1 MIQEIESSSKAQS
14 LTFKSYKFTLI
25 LEGVNNMTTY
35 LMPFTFKNGV
45 TIRNRY
51 VMAPMTTY
59 SANADDTVSDAEITY
74 YRERSYG
81 VGVVIT
87 ACAYVIPNGKGF
99 PGQISAHS
107 DEYIPS
113 LKHIADAIHDGGAKA
128 ILQIYHGGRQAVRNL
143 VPNGDVVS
151 ASETVAA
158 DGGVAR
164 TLTVVEI
171 EEIVVAF
178 GETTRRAIEAG
189 FDGVEIHGAN
199 TYLLQQ
205 FFSGFTNKRTDRY
218 GGSVEK
224 RMTFLLE
231 IIDSVNRVK
240 AQYADDQFVVGYR
253 FSPEE
258 PEEDG
263 ITLDETIQL
272 VDRLADEKLDYL
284 HISLGDFRAEARRY
298 SGEKDNRIKIL
309 KRVID
314 GRVPFIGVGSIYS
327 PEDAKEAMETG
338 ADLLALGRELL
349 IEPHWVE
356 KVAAGEPVITEM
368 DMSRDNNIP
377 EPLMNM
383 MKRNVGWV
391 PGVK

>member
-1 MIQEIESSSKAQS
+1 MNLYKVIGKTQS
-14 LTFKSYKFTLI
+14 LTFKSDKLTLV
-25 LEGVNNMTTY
+25 LEGVNTMTTY
-35 LMPFTFKNGV
+35 LIPFTFKNSV
-45 TIRNRY
+45 TVRNRY

-164 TLTVVEI
+164 ALTVEEI

-231 IIDSVNRVK
+231 IIDSVNRAK
-240 AQYADDQFVVGYR
+240 AKYADDQFIVGYR

-258 PEEDG
+258 SEEDG
-263 ITLDETIQL
+263 ITLDETVQL

-284 HISLGDFRAEARRY
+284 HISLGDFRSEARRY

-368 DMSRDNNIP
+368 DMSRDNIIP
-377 EPLMNM
+377 EPLMNR
-383 MKRNVGWV
+383 MKHNVGWV

>member
-1 MIQEIESSSKAQS
+1 M
-14 LTFKSYKFTLI
+14 
-25 LEGVNNMTTY
+25 
-35 LMPFTFKNGV
+35 
-45 TIRNRY
+45 
-51 VMAPMTTY
+51 
-59 SANADDTVSDAEITY
+59 
-74 YRERSYG
+74 
-81 VGVVIT
+81 
-87 ACAYVIPNGKGF
+87 
-99 PGQISAHS
+99 
-107 DEYIPS
+107 
-113 LKHIADAIHDGGAKA
+113 
-128 ILQIYHGGRQAVRNL
+128 
-143 VPNGDVVS
+143 PNGDVVS

-164 TLTVVEI
+164 ALTVAEI
-171 EEIVVAF
+171 EEIVAAF

-231 IIDSVNRVK
+231 IIDRVNRVK
-240 AQYADDQFVVGYR
+240 AQYADDQFIVGYR

-263 ITLDETIQL
+263 ITLDDTVQL

-309 KRVID
+309 KRVIG
-314 GRVPFIGVGSIYS
+314 GRAPFIAVGSIYT

-368 DMSRDNNIP
+368 DMTRDNNIP

-383 MKRNVGWV
+383 MKSNIGWV

>member
-1 MIQEIESSSKAQS
+1 
-14 LTFKSYKFTLI
+14 
-25 LEGVNNMTTY
+25 MTTY
-35 LMPFTFKNGV
+35 LTPFTLKNGV
-45 TIRNRY
+45 ELRNRY

-81 VGVVIT
+81 VGAVIT
-87 ACAYVIPNGKGF
+87 ACAYVIPSGKGF

-107 DEYIPS
+107 DDYVAS
-113 LKHIADAIHDGGAKA
+113 LKRIADAIHDGGAKA
-128 ILQIYHGGRQAVRNL
+128 ILQIYHGGRQAVREL
-143 VPNGDVVS
+143 VPNGDIVS

-164 TLTVVEI
+164 ALTTAEI
-171 EEIVVAF
+171 EEIIEAF

-199 TYLLQQ
+199 TYLIQQ
-205 FFSGFTNKRTDRY
+205 FFSGFTNKRTDRF

-224 RMTFLLE
+224 RMTFPLE
-231 IIDSVNRVK
+231 VIAAVNRAK
-240 AQYADDQFVVGYR
+240 AQYADDQFIVGYR

-263 ITLDETIQL
+263 ITLDETVQL
-272 VDRLADEKLDYL
+272 VDRLADEALDYL

-309 KRVID
+309 KQVIND
-314 GRVPFIGVGSIYS
+314 RVPFIGVGSIYS
-327 PEDAKEAMETG
+327 PEDAKEAMTTG

-356 KVAAGEPVITEM
+356 KVAAGEEVITEM
-368 DMSRDNNIP
+368 DMSRDNVIP
-377 EPLMNM
+377 APLMEK
-383 MKRNVGWV
+383 MKANIGWV

>member
-1 MIQEIESSSKAQS
+1 MTNF
-14 LTFKSYKFTLI
+14 LT
-25 LEGVNNMTTY
+25 
-35 LMPFTFKNGV
+35 PFTFQNGV

-59 SANADDTVSDAEITY
+59 SANADDTVSDAEVTY

-81 VGVVIT
+81 VGAVVT

-107 DEYIPS
+107 DDYIPS
-113 LKHIADAIHDGGAKA
+113 LKRIADAIHDGGAKA
-128 ILQIYHGGRQAVRNL
+128 LLQIYHGGRQAIRDL
-143 VPNGDVVS
+143 IPNGDVVS
-151 ASETVAA
+151 ASETIAA

-164 TLTVVEI
+164 ALTVEEI
-171 EEIVVAF
+171 EEVIEAF

-231 IIDSVNRVK
+231 VINRVNRAK
-240 AQYADDQFVVGYR
+240 AQYADDQFIVGYR

-284 HISLGDFRAEARRY
+284 HVSLGDFRAEARRY
-298 SGEKDNRIKIL
+298 SGEKENRIKIL
-309 KRVID
+309 KRVIGD
-314 GRVPFIGVGSIYS
+314 RVPFIGVGSIYS

-356 KVAAGEPVITEM
+356 KVAAGEPVITQF
-368 DMSRDNNIP
+368 DMNRDNKIP
-377 EPLMNM
+377 DPLMHM
-383 MKRNVGWV
+383 MKHYAGWV

>member
-1 MIQEIESSSKAQS
+1 
-14 LTFKSYKFTLI
+14 
-25 LEGVNNMTTY
+25 MTTY
-35 LMPFTFKNGV
+35 LTPFTLKNGV
-45 TIRNRY
+45 ELRNRY

-81 VGVVIT
+81 VGAVIT
-87 ACAYVIPNGKGF
+87 ACAYVIPSGKGF

-107 DEYIPS
+107 DDYVAS
-113 LKHIADAIHDGGAKA
+113 LKRIADAIHDGGAKA
-128 ILQIYHGGRQAVRNL
+128 ILQIYHGGRQAVREL
-143 VPNGDVVS
+143 VPNGDIVS

-164 TLTVVEI
+164 ALTTEEI
-171 EEIVVAF
+171 EEIIEAF

-199 TYLLQQ
+199 TYLIQQ
-205 FFSGFTNKRTDRY
+205 FFSGFTNKRTDRF

-224 RMTFLLE
+224 RMTFPLE
-231 IIDSVNRVK
+231 VIAAVNRAK
-240 AQYADDQFVVGYR
+240 AQYADDQFIVGYR

-263 ITLDETIQL
+263 ITLDDTVRL
-272 VDRLADEKLDYL
+272 VDRLADEALDYL

-309 KRVID
+309 KQVIND
-314 GRVPFIGVGSIYS
+314 RVPFIGVGSIYS
-327 PEDAKEAMETG
+327 PEDAKEAMTTG

-356 KVAAGEPVITEM
+356 KVAAGEEVITEM
-368 DMSRDNNIP
+368 DMSRDNVIP
-377 EPLMNM
+377 APLMEK
-383 MKRNVGWV
+383 MKANIGWV

>member
-1 MIQEIESSSKAQS
+1 
-14 LTFKSYKFTLI
+14 
-25 LEGVNNMTTY
+25 MTTY
-35 LMPFTFKNGV
+35 LTPFTFKNGV

-51 VMAPMTTY
+51 TMAPMTTY

-81 VGVVIT
+81 VGAVIT
-87 ACAYVIPNGKGF
+87 ACAYVIPNGKAF

-113 LKHIADAIHDGGAKA
+113 LKRIADAIHDGGAKA
-128 ILQIYHGGRQAVRNL
+128 ILQIQHGGRQVGRNL

-151 ASETVAA
+151 ASDTTAA

-164 TLTVVEI
+164 ALTVEEI
-171 EEIVVAF
+171 EEIVIAF

-231 IIDSVNRVK
+231 LIDRVNRAK
-240 AQYADDQFVVGYR
+240 AQYADDKFIVGYR

-263 ITLDETIQL
+263 ITLDETVQL

-298 SGEKDNRIKIL
+298 SGEKENRIKII
-309 KRVID
+309 KRVIGD
-314 GRVPFIGVGSIYS
+314 RLPLIGVGSIFS
-327 PEDAKEAMETG
+327 PEDAKEAMATG

-368 DMSRDNNIP
+368 DMSRDNIIP
-377 EPLMNM
+377 EPLMIR

>member
-1 MIQEIESSSKAQS
+1 
-14 LTFKSYKFTLI
+14 
-25 LEGVNNMTTY
+25 MTTY
-35 LMPFTFKNGV
+35 LKPFTFNNGV
-45 TIRNRY
+45 SIRNRV

-81 VGVVIT
+81 VGAVIT

-107 DEYIPS
+107 DEYISS
-113 LKHIADAIHDGGAKA
+113 LKRIADAIHDGGAKA
-128 ILQIYHGGRQAVRNL
+128 ILQIYHGGRQAVRDL

-164 TLTVVEI
+164 ALTVEEI

-231 IIDSVNRVK
+231 IIDHVNRAK
-240 AQYADDQFVVGYR
+240 AQYADDQFIVGYR

-263 ITLDETIQL
+263 ITLDETVQL

-284 HISLGDFRAEARRY
+284 HMSLGDFRSEARRY
-298 SGEKDNRIKIL
+298 SGEKENRITIL

-327 PEDAKEAMETG
+327 PEDAKEAMEAG
-338 ADLLALGRELL
+338 ADLIALGRELL

-356 KVAAGEPVITEM
+356 KVEAGEPVITEM
-368 DMSRDNNIP
+368 DMDCDNNIP

>member
-1 MIQEIESSSKAQS
+1 
-14 LTFKSYKFTLI
+14 
-25 LEGVNNMTTY
+25 MTTY
-35 LMPFTFKNGV
+35 LIPFTFKNSV
-45 TIRNRY
+45 TVRNRY

-151 ASETVAA
+151 ASENVAA

-164 TLTVVEI
+164 ALTVKEI

-231 IIDSVNRVK
+231 IIDSVNHAK
-240 AQYADDQFVVGYR
+240 AKYADDLFIVGYR

-258 PEEDG
+258 SEEDG
-263 ITLDETIQL
+263 ITLDETVQL

-284 HISLGDFRAEARRY
+284 HISLGDFRAKARRY

-309 KRVID
+309 RRVID

-368 DMSRDNNIP
+368 DMSRDNIIP
-377 EPLMNM
+377 EPLMNR
-383 MKRNVGWV
+383 MKQNVGWV

>member
-1 MIQEIESSSKAQS
+1 
-14 LTFKSYKFTLI
+14 
-25 LEGVNNMTTY
+25 MTTF
-35 LMPFTFKNGV
+35 LTPFTFHNGV
-45 TIRNRY
+45 KIRNRY
-51 VMAPMTTY
+51 LMAPMTTY

-81 VGVVIT
+81 VGAVIT
-87 ACAYVIPNGKGF
+87 ACAYVLPNGKGF

-107 DEYIPS
+107 DEYILS
-113 LKHIADAIHDGGAKA
+113 LKRIADAIHDGGAKA
-128 ILQIYHGGRQAVRNL
+128 ILQIYHGGRQAVRDL
-143 VPNGDVVS
+143 VPNGDIVS

-164 TLTVVEI
+164 ALTVEEI

-231 IIDSVNRVK
+231 IIESVNRAK
-240 AQYADDQFVVGYR
+240 AQYANDQFIIGYR

-263 ITLDETIQL
+263 ITLDETVQL
-272 VDRLADEKLDYL
+272 VNRLADEKLDYL
-284 HISLGDFRAEARRY
+284 HISLGDFRSKAHRY
-298 SGEKDNRIKIL
+298 SGEKENRIKIL
-309 KRVID
+309 KRIID
-314 GRVPFIGVGSIYS
+314 GRIPFIGVGSIYS

-349 IEPHWVE
+349 IEAHWVE

>member
-1 MIQEIESSSKAQS
+1 ME
-14 LTFKSYKFTLI
+14 TFLS
-25 LEGVNNMTTY
+25 
-35 LMPFTFKNGV
+35 PFTFNNGV
-45 TIRNRY
+45 TIRNHFI
-51 VMAPMTTY
+51 MAPMTTY

-81 VGVVIT
+81 VGAVIT

-107 DEYIPS
+107 NASIPS
-113 LKHIADAIHDGGAKA
+113 LKRIADAIHNGGAKA
-128 ILQIYHGGRQAVRNL
+128 ILQIYHGGRQAIRDL
-143 VPNGDVVS
+143 IPNGDIVS

-158 DGGVAR
+158 DGGIAR
-164 TLTVVEI
+164 ALTIEEI
-171 EEIVVAF
+171 EEIIAAF
-178 GETTRRAIEAG
+178 GETTHRAIEAG
-189 FDGVEIHGAN
+189 FDGVELHGAN

-231 IIDSVNRVK
+231 VINSVNRAK
-240 AQYADDQFVVGYR
+240 AQYADDQFIVGYR

-298 SGEKDNRIKIL
+298 SGEKEKRINIL

-314 GRVPFIGVGSIYS
+314 GRMPFIGVGSIYS
-327 PEDAKEAMETG
+327 SEDAKEAMKTG

-383 MKRNVGWV
+383 MKRNIGWV

>member
-1 MIQEIESSSKAQS
+1 
-14 LTFKSYKFTLI
+14 
-25 LEGVNNMTTY
+25 MTTY
-35 LMPFTFKNGV
+35 LTPFTFNNGV
-45 TIRNRY
+45 TFRNRY

-59 SANADDTVSDAEITY
+59 SANPDDTVSDAEITY

-81 VGVVIT
+81 VGAVIT
-87 ACAYVIPNGKGF
+87 ACAYVIPSGKGF

-107 DEYIPS
+107 DEYIAS
-113 LKHIADAIHDGGAKA
+113 LKRIADAIHDGGAKA
-128 ILQIYHGGRQAVRNL
+128 ILQIYHGGRQAVREL
-143 VPNGDVVS
+143 VPNGDIVS
-151 ASETVAA
+151 ASDTVAA
-158 DGGVAR
+158 DGDVAR
-164 TLTVVEI
+164 ALTVAEI
-171 EEIVVAF
+171 EEIVEAF
-178 GETTRRAIEAG
+178 GETTRRAIQAG

-205 FFSGFTNKRTDRY
+205 FFSGFTNKRTDKY

-224 RMTFLLE
+224 RMTFPLE
-231 IIDSVNRVK
+231 IIESVNRAK
-240 AQYADDQFVVGYR
+240 ARYATDEFIVGYR

-263 ITLDETIQL
+263 ITLDDTVQL

-298 SGEKDNRIKIL
+298 SGEKENRIKIL
-309 KRVID
+309 KRVIN

-327 PEDAKEAMETG
+327 PEDAKEAIETG

-368 DMSRDNNIP
+368 DMTRDNVIP

-383 MKRNVGWV
+383 MRHHTGWV
-391 PGVK
+391 PGVR

>member
-1 MIQEIESSSKAQS
+1 
-14 LTFKSYKFTLI
+14 
-25 LEGVNNMTTY
+25 MTDF
-35 LMPFTFKNGV
+35 LAPFTFNNGV

-81 VGVVIT
+81 VGAVIT
-87 ACAYVIPNGKGF
+87 ACAYVIPSGKGF

-107 DEYIPS
+107 DDYIPS
-113 LKHIADAIHDGGAKA
+113 LKRIADAIHEGGAKA
-128 ILQIYHGGRQAVRNL
+128 ILQIYHGGRQAPRQL

-158 DGGVAR
+158 DGGIAR
-164 TLTVVEI
+164 ALTIHEI
-171 EEIVVAF
+171 EEIVTAF
-178 GETTRRAIEAG
+178 GEATRRAIAAG

-218 GGSVEK
+218 GGSAEK

-231 IIDSVNRVK
+231 IIDSVNHAK
-240 AQYADDQFVVGYR
+240 AAYTNDEFIVGYR

-272 VDRLADEKLDYL
+272 VDHLANEKLDYL
-284 HISLGDFRAEARRY
+284 HISLGDFRANARRY
-298 SGEKDNRIKIL
+298 SGEKENRITIL
-309 KRVID
+309 QRVID

-327 PEDAKEAMETG
+327 PEDAKEAEETG

-356 KVAAGEPVITEM
+356 KVAAGETVLTEM
-368 DMSRDNNIP
+368 DMSRDNHIP
-377 EPLMNM
+377 EPLMDRL
-383 MKRNVGWV
+383 KYRVGWV

>member
-1 MIQEIESSSKAQS
+1 
-14 LTFKSYKFTLI
+14 
-25 LEGVNNMTTY
+25 MTTF
-35 LMPFTFKNGV
+35 LTPFTFHNGV
-45 TIRNRY
+45 KIRNRY
-51 VMAPMTTY
+51 LMAPMTTY

-74 YRERSYG
+74 YRERSFG
-81 VGVVIT
+81 VGAVIT
-87 ACAYVIPNGKGF
+87 ACAYVLPNGKGF

-107 DEYIPS
+107 DEYILS
-113 LKHIADAIHDGGAKA
+113 LKRIADAIHDGGAKA
-128 ILQIYHGGRQAVRNL
+128 ILQIYHGGRQAVRDL
-143 VPNGDVVS
+143 VPNGDIVS

-158 DGGVAR
+158 DGGMAR
-164 TLTVVEI
+164 ALTVEEI

-231 IIDSVNRVK
+231 IIESVNRAK
-240 AQYADDQFVVGYR
+240 AQYANDQFIIGYR

-263 ITLDETIQL
+263 ISLDETVQL
-272 VDRLADEKLDYL
+272 VNRLADEKLDYL
-284 HISLGDFRAEARRY
+284 HISLGDFRSKAHRY
-298 SGEKDNRIKIL
+298 SGEKENRIKIL

-314 GRVPFIGVGSIYS
+314 GRIPFIGVGSIYS
-327 PEDAKEAMETG
+327 PEDAKEAMKQV
-338 ADLLALGRELL
+338 L
-349 IEPHWVE
+349 IYLHLV
-356 KVAAGEPVITEM
+356 V
-368 DMSRDNNIP
+368 SY
-377 EPLMNM
+377 
-383 MKRNVGWV
+383 
-391 PGVK
+391 